1 MSGCTLAD
9 AQTSLIKDIVHKKP
23 LLEKQDSIPAM
34 EDDVKSDSA
43 NSAESETFCP
53 DGAAG
58 ERYDPLGAASD
69 NEMELRSFQE

>member
-1 MSGCTLAD
+1 
-9 AQTSLIKDIVHKKP
+9 
-23 LLEKQDSIPAM
+23 M